1 MSGPVPGKCMITPVS
16 PPLKTVQEVLRYF
29 RLKKYKMERGRIRR
43 VRIAWKYN
51 RNHLVKSKKGVFKA
65 GYKLRKRRWYWR
77 GNSGRQNVIKEVQA
91 DEHLQAVIGVER
103 ATRGQI
109 LRLIWVYIRNNNL
122 QNPLNR
128 KMIIPDQTLAA
139 VIGANEILCCQMMK
153 NLEQHIV
160 TPK

>member
-1 MSGPVPGKCMITPVS
+1 MHDHASQSSTENCARSAPIFRSQEIQNGEGTNQASC
-16 PPLKTVQEVLRYF
+16 LEVQPQPS
-29 RLKKYKMERGRIRR
+29 
-43 VRIAWKYN
+43 
-51 RNHLVKSKKGVFKA
+51 VKSKKGVFKA